1 MEQYTIDM
9 LWTLLSYAELLAKSS
24 DFHINWRQNKN
35 AYEMPALK
43 MRPWKPRASIV
54 DDAVEKVRM
63 Q

>member
-24 DFHINWRQNKN
+24 DFYINWRQNKN
-35 AYEMPALK
+35 AYEMPALE